1 MSDTELKRILIV
13 TGDYAI
19 VQKARQV
26 LNADNFAIQTAYSHM
41 DSVYTLESSEFD
53 AALVDGEMMDRRSGE
68 TTAVSLALRW
78 QTLPVIALTREDR
91 FRDQTS
97 LPVNVSVSSLEG
109 RSIQQCLSAALHMPV
124 GQFSTKEI
132 PGQPLSKEVETLF
145 NLSKSLTEVLDLTEV
160 LNRVVEAA
168 RSLTRAEEGM
178 ILLPDD
184 EAGQLYLRAK
194 VGIDVDVAR
203 NFRVKT
209 EDTLAGHVFRDGKPV
224 IIGAQGPQ
232 KVKTEYLV
240 NALLYVPIIYEG
252 TCIGV
257 LGVNNKTTESVFQ
270 PRHLE
275 LLTNLASFAA
285 VAIENAR
292 IHEETLE
299 RARELQTLVEA
310 SQLVNASISLER
322 TLPTICEQLVRVLN
336 VHRAEIYEWR
346 PDNDQLLAQA
356 RYFRMVW
363 SAGQMPAID
372 LSSRPMLQAALSE
385 NRAVVIRR
393 SDADLAAGERDYLN
407 RVGAEVLLILPVVGG
422 SQTLGAAQIYYVDE
436 PARLPEAD
444 VLQRLQHMAL
454 EALVTLANQTNKGQG
469 SFHAV
474 EEMNRVSNADWCDLS
489 LLTPDKV
496 RLYTQVSL
504 GKGVWLKSPQPT
516 FDLSPYP
523 ELLEALHEQTPI
535 NKQYDGKMM
544 SSGMHALFEATQGRS
559 ILGLPLAR
567 RGQVHGLVLFVD
579 TRRSRVFSQRNVD
592 VARTMVAQAATALD
606 NARLVHDLE
615 RSLKELRETQDRLVQ
630 TARLSAMGELAA
642 AVAHQINNPLTTI
655 MVDSE
660 MMLLDEP
667 PESRNYRSLQAINRA
682 GKRSAGVARRL
693 LAIARPNNPDSPPQP
708 IDVVDTIEGV
718 LSLVKSHI
726 ERDRIQITADLP
738 PARLPAVWAVQGQ
751 LDDIWLNLV
760 MNAHDALMGRDG
772 AEIRIRAEYLADDDV
787 IQVTVADNGPGI
799 PNELIQ
805 EIFKPFFTT
814 KPVGEGTGL
823 GLHICR
829 QTAERVGGSISVK
842 SSPSEGTV
850 FFVRLPV
857 KKGVEL

>member
-1 MSDTELKRILIV
+1 MSDIDPKRILIV

-19 VQKARQV
+19 VEKTRQV
-26 LNADNFAIQTAYSHM
+26 LNAHDFAIQTAYSHM

-53 AALVDGEMMDRRSGE
+53 AALVDAEMVDRRSGE
-68 TTAVSLALRW
+68 TTAVTLAQRW
-78 QTLPVIALTREDR
+78 KLLPVIALNGKDKFNE
-91 FRDQTS
+91 QTP
-97 LPVNVSVSSLEG
+97 LPPNVSVTSLEEQA
-109 RSIQQCLSAALHMPV
+109 IQQCLSAALHMPIGHV
-124 GQFSTKEI
+124 PTKEI

-168 RSLTRAEEGM
+168 RSLTKAEEGM

-209 EDTLAGHVFRDGKPV
+209 EDTLAGQVFRSGAPV

-257 LGVNNKTTESVFQ
+257 LGVNNKTTETVFQ

-292 IHEETLE
+292 IHEDALE

-310 SQLVNASISLER
+310 SQSVNSSISLDQ

-336 VHRAEIYEWR
+336 VHCAAIYEWN
-346 PDNDQLLAQA
+346 PESKQVVAQA
-356 RYFRMVW
+356 QCSRMIW
-363 SAGQMPAID
+363 PAGQGPVMD
-372 LSSRPMLQAALSE
+372 LANRPILGAALSE
-385 NRAVVIRR
+385 NRPAVIRC
-393 SDADLAAGERDYLN
+393 SDASLSVGELDYLN
-407 RVGAEVLLILPVVGG
+407 RVGAEVIQVVPIEGG
-422 SQTLGAAQIYYVDE
+422 NQTLGAVQVFYVEE
-436 PARLPEAD
+436 PAKLPDAE
-444 VLQRLQHMAL
+444 VLQRLQHLAL
-454 EALVTLANQTNKGQG
+454 ETLVTMSNHSNKGQG
-469 SFHAV
+469 IFHAI
-474 EEMNRVSNADWCDLS
+474 EDMNRLSGADWCDLS
-489 LLTPDKV
+489 LLTPDKMG
-496 RLYTQVSL
+496 LSIQVSL

-516 FDLSPYP
+516 IDLAPYP
-523 ELLEALHEQTPI
+523 ELVDALHSQTPI
-535 NKQYDGKMM
+535 NKQFDAKMM
-544 SSGMHALFEATQGRS
+544 SPGMHALFEATQGRS
-559 ILGLPLAR
+559 LLGLPLAR
-567 RGQVHGLVLFVD
+567 RGQVHGWVLFVD
-579 TRRSRVFSQRNVD
+579 TRRSRMFSQRNVN
-592 VARTMVAQAATALD
+592 VARTMVAQAGTALD

-660 MMLLDEP
+660 MLLLDEP
-667 PESRNYRSLQAINRA
+667 QESRNYRSLQAINRA
-682 GKRSAGVARRL
+682 GKRAAGVARRL

-708 IDVVDTIEGV
+708 IEVVDTIEGV
-718 LSLVKSHI
+718 LALVKSHI
-726 ERDRIQITADLP
+726 ERDRILIVTDLP
-738 PARLPAVWAVQGQ
+738 ESPLPAVRAVQGQ

-760 MNAHDALMGRDG
+760 MNAHDALMGWDG
-772 AEIRIRAEYLADDDV
+772 AEIQIRAEYRPDDDE
-787 IQVTVADNGPGI
+787 IQVTVSDNGPGI
-799 PNELIQ
+799 PQQLVQ
-805 EIFKPFFTT
+805 EVFKPFFTT

-842 SSPSEGTV
+842 SNPGKGTV
-850 FFVRLPV
+850 FLVRLPV
-857 KKGVEL
+857 TKGAEL